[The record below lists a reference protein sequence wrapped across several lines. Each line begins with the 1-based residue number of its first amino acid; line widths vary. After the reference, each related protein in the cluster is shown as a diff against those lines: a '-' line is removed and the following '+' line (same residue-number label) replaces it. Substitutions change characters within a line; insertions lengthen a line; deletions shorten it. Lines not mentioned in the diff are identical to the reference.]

1 MENKTCCL
9 DGKVSA
15 FRIFAR
21 LDVKNLNVV
30 KGIQLDG
37 LRSVGDPIELARK
50 YLEAG
55 VDELVLVDV
64 VASLYNRKNLSSL
77 ITEIA
82 DELRIPLTGLGGVKN
97 LSDARSVFNS
107 GADKVALNSAGLESP
122 GLFMEISELY
132 GSQSVVCSVEA
143 KKINKASL
151 WNCMT
156 ENGRNDSGTE
166 ITEWIPKLESLGV
179 GEVFVTSV
187 DRDGTSR
194 GPDLELCERIR
205 NLTEIPVIYSGGI
218 RDAED
223 IYQIADIGID
233 GVAIGAALH
242 YGKLSISES
251 KEILFSKGIF
261 VRTLE
266 GI

>member
-1 MENKTCCL
+1 MT
-9 DGKVSA
+9 A

-37 LRSVGDPIELARK
+37 LRNVGEPIDLAKK
-50 YLEAG
+50 YHEDG

-82 DELRIPLTGLGGVKN
+82 NELRIPLTGLGGIKN
-97 LSDARSVFNS
+97 LHDARDMFNS
-107 GADKVALNSAGLESP
+107 GADKVALNSAGLDFP
-122 GLFMEISELY
+122 GLFKEISELY

-143 KKINKASL
+143 KKMGKSSL

-156 ENGRNDSGTE
+156 ENGRNDSGIE
-166 ITEWIPKLESLGV
+166 ITEWIPKMESLGV

-187 DRDGTSR
+187 DKDGTSR

-205 NLTEIPVIYSGGI
+205 NLTEIPVIYSGGV
-218 RDAED
+218 RDADD
-223 IYQIADIGID
+223 IYKVAHIGID

-242 YGKLSISES
+242 YGKLNIKES
-251 KEILFSKGIF
+251 KDILFSRGIF
-261 VRTLE
+261 VRTIE
-266 GI
+266 TIKC

>member
-1 MENKTCCL
+1 M
-9 DGKVSA
+9 SA

-37 LRSVGDPIELARK
+37 LRNVGDPIDLARK
-50 YLEAG
+50 YLESG

-82 DELRIPLTGLGGVKN
+82 NELRIPLTGLGGVKS
-97 LSDARSVFNS
+97 LFDARSVFNS
-107 GADKVALNSAGLESP
+107 GADKVALNSAGLEAPS
-122 GLFMEISELY
+122 LFKEISELY
-132 GSQSVVCSVEA
+132 GSQSVVCSIEA

-166 ITEWIPKLESLGV
+166 ISEWIPKLESLGV

-187 DRDGTSR
+187 DKDGTSR
-194 GPDLELCERIR
+194 GPDLDLCQRIR
-205 NLTEIPVIYSGGI
+205 DLTEIPVIYSGGI
-218 RDAED
+218 RNAED
-223 IYQIADIGID
+223 IYRIADLGID

-242 YGKLSISES
+242 YGKLNIRES
-251 KEILFSKGIF
+251 KDILISRGVFI
-261 VRTLE
+261 RTLE